1 VLDKSALYGGSQE
14 FFAAGFAACGCK
26 ARSKKREPPQAARN
40 QTPE

>member
-14 FFAAGFAACGCK
+14 VFAAGLAACGCQ
-26 ARSKKREPPQAARN
+26 ASSKQDAAGGED